1 MKNYIFALFALLF
14 IFTSCNKHVKHQYRG
29 EAQGSYYSIIYFDS
43 QDRDLQSEIEKLL
56 SEFDLSASNYKSNS
70 VISKVNRGETVVLDS
85 IFLGNYKLAN
95 RISKETKGD
104 FDITVRPLVQ
114 AWGFGSIKAQD
125 MDSAIVDS
133 IMQFVGYNKVLIV
146 NGEVIKED
154 NRLKLDFDAIAQGYS
169 VDVVCAF
176 IESKGIQSYLVDIGG
191 EIYASEYKYEKE
203 KWSVGIE
210 QPKDSA
216 TYGENLSAILNL
228 SNKGMA
234 TSGNYRKFYVKDG
247 IKYAHT
253 ISPHTGYP
261 IASRLLS
268 ATVLAKT
275 AAEADAYATSFM
287 VMGVEKSKEFLLMHK
302 EIDAFLIYSDI
313 EGEYETFYTQGIES
327 LLKK

>member
-1 MKNYIFALFALLF
+1 MKIYIFALFALLLV
-14 IFTSCNKHVKHQYRG
+14 ITSCNKPIKHQYRG

-43 QDRDLQSEIEKLL
+43 QDRNLQPEIEKLL
-56 SEFDLSASNYKSNS
+56 REFDLSASNYKSNS
-70 VISKVNRGETVVLDS
+70 VISKVNRGEIVELDS
-85 IFLGNYKLAN
+85 IFLGNYKLSN
-95 RISKETKGD
+95 RISKETNGD

-125 MDSAIVDS
+125 MDSTIVDS
-133 IMQFVGYNKVLIV
+133 IMQFVGYKKVSIV

-154 NRLKLDFDAIAQGYS
+154 SRLKLDFDAIAQGYS

-191 EIYASEYKYEKE
+191 EIYASEYKNEND

-216 TYGENLSAILNL
+216 SYGENLSAILNL

-287 VMGVEKSKEFLLMHK
+287 VMGVEKSKEFLSKHK
-302 EIDAFLIYSDI
+302 EIDAFLIYSDT